1 MNNKYDA
8 SSIKVLSDIEHIK
21 KRKGLYIG
29 EATHPGHLFYEIFDN
44 AADEFM
50 ANPSNPIAISIDYDK
65 NVYSIRDYG
74 RGIPHGTMKL
84 DDGTEK
90 EVIEVIY
97 TKLNSGGKFD
107 NNAYKISSGLHGQ
120 GSTAVNALSKYL
132 KATSYRDGKYV
143 KVEFNKGIFSDLNK
157 GVSGEKNGTEVE
169 FSPDSEFFEN
179 PKIPKDFIVNRCKI
193 SSAFGIKTN
202 LIIGNEK
209 VDTEADIYSLIKE
222 DEDIS
227 IFTKFDSKVELDNGE
242 SFVFAIEYT
251 NDTSCR
257 NKSYT
262 NLIPNS
268 QGGTHVRIFEKAF
281 EKAWSNFKIERI
293 LPKDL
298 YLGLRF
304 VVAAFISETEFSS
317 QTKDRLTVNKSNL
330 EHFIDPISDK
340 IYNFLKENDEVREV
354 LIKRFQEHRDS
365 LNKLMSKKEIKDWI
379 VINEDTSG
387 SVRRKSVVS
396 KLIEC
401 SSRNR
406 EGTELF
412 IVEGD
417 SAAGSLVQARN
428 VKTQA
433 IIPIRGKILNT
444 SKFGGDLVR
453 CVKNEEIRSISN
465 AAGTGIGD
473 ECDSSRSRYSK
484 YIISA
489 DADVDGLQICSLVTS
504 MFINVLPDVVKA
516 GLLFIANPPLYEWY
530 DSKGNYCFTNNQNEI
545 PSGVKYSRNKG
556 LGEMDPPE
564 LYQSIMNPETR
575 ILTQVKYPEDINR
588 FNEILTSPSAKYD
601 ILYNLGLIKYID
613 D

>member
-1 MNNKYDA
+1 MENNYT
-8 SSIKVLSDIEHIK
+8 SESIKVLSDIEHIK

-29 EATHPGHLFYEIFDN
+29 EATHPGHLFYEILDN

-50 ANPSNPIAISIDYDK
+50 ANPTKPISIDVDYIE
-65 NVYSIRDYG
+65 NVYTIRDYG
-74 RGIPHGTMKL
+74 RGIPHGEMKL

-90 EVIEVIY
+90 EVIEVIF

-107 NNAYKISSGLHGQ
+107 NNSYKISSGLHGQ
-120 GSTAVNALSKYL
+120 GSTAVNALSRYL
-132 KATSYRDGKYV
+132 TAISFRDEKTV
-143 KVEFNKGIFSDLNK
+143 KVSFENGIKTNLNY
-157 GVSGEKNGTEVE
+157 GISNNAFNGTMVE
-169 FSPDSEFFEN
+169 FSPNPDFFEN
-179 PKIPKDFIVNRCKI
+179 PKIPSDFIINRCKI
-193 SSAFGIKTN
+193 SSAFGIKTYLTIDGKEIN
-202 LIIGNEK
+202 
-209 VDTEADIYSLIKE
+209 TEADIYSLIKE

-227 IFTKFDSKVELDNGE
+227 IYTKFDSKVESESGE
-242 SFVFAIEYT
+242 SFAFAIEYT

-268 QGGTHVRIFEKAF
+268 QGGTHVKIFEKAF
-281 EKAWSNFKIERI
+281 EEAWSKFNVPDI

-330 EHFIDPISDK
+330 EHFIKPIADK
-340 IYNFLKENDEVREV
+340 IYIFLNENEDIRTG
-354 LIKRFQEHRDS
+354 LIKRFQEHRAS
-365 LNKLMSKKEIKDWI
+365 LNKLMSKKEIKDLI
-379 VINEDTSG
+379 VVNNDTSG
-387 SVRRKSVVS
+387 TVRRKSVVS

-417 SAAGSLVQARN
+417 SAAGSLIQARD

-444 SKFGGDLVR
+444 SKFGGDIVR

-473 ECDSSRSRYSK
+473 DCDASRSRYDK

-504 MFINVLPDVVKA
+504 VFINVLPDIVKA
-516 GLLFIANPPLYEWY
+516 GKLYIANPPLYEWY
-530 DSKGNYCFTNNQNEI
+530 DNKGNYCFTSNQEEI
-545 PSGVKYSRNKG
+545 PDGVKYSRNKG

-575 ILTQVKYPEDINR
+575 TLIKVKYPEDINR
-588 FNEILTSPSAKYD
+588 FNEILTSASAKYQ
-601 ILYNLGLIKYID
+601 ILYELGLIEYIE
-613 D
+613 

>member
-1 MNNKYDA
+1 MNSQYDA

-143 KVEFNKGIFSDLNK
+143 KVEFNRGIFSDLKK
-157 GVSGEKNGTEVE
+157 GISEEKNGTEVE

-202 LIIGNEK
+202 LVIGNEK

-268 QGGTHVRIFEKAF
+268 QGGTHVRIFERAF

-453 CVKNEEIRSISN
+453 CVKNEEIRAISN

-613 D
+613 

>member
-1 MNNKYDA
+1 MNSQYDA

-143 KVEFNKGIFSDLNK
+143 KVEFNKGIFSDLKK
-157 GVSGEKNGTEVE
+157 GISEEKNGTEVE

-202 LIIGNEK
+202 LVIGNEK

-268 QGGTHVRIFEKAF
+268 QGGTHVRIFERAF
-281 EKAWSNFKIERI
+281 EKAWGNFKIERI

-340 IYNFLKENDEVREV
+340 IYNFLKENDEVREA

-473 ECDSSRSRYSK
+473 ECNSSRSRYSK

-613 D
+613 

>member
-1 MNNKYDA
+1 MNSQYDV

-143 KVEFNKGIFSDLNK
+143 KVEFNKGIFSDLKK
-157 GVSGEKNGTEVE
+157 GISEEKNGTEVE

-202 LIIGNEK
+202 LVIGNEK

-268 QGGTHVRIFEKAF
+268 QGGTHVRIFERAF
-281 EKAWSNFKIERI
+281 EKAWGNFKIERI

-340 IYNFLKENDEVREV
+340 IYNFLKENDEVREA

-613 D
+613 